1 MQKATMMLDTIHDV
15 PVIGS
20 ADLETDPHGT
30 LSRHRASHPFAALET
45 GGYIVLRYDDVSRLA
60 RDPRLQATEVALPA
74 QAGLSQGALFDI
86 FAHGM
91 LTANGQ
97 VHQDRR
103 SPMSRALADEV
114 AEQYRLQVRRSAHG
128 LIDRCF
134 AGGEMELV
142 GDYAAPLPAL
152 GLAGLLGVPAGE
164 IAPFLRDID
173 AMNAFFRPDATAAT
187 ASSAEKAAAR
197 VRSSIELLIDCEGDD
212 QAGGFLQRYVR
223 LAETEPRHSH
233 VEALMQIVQLIIGGT
248 ESMRTAIV
256 AQTANLL
263 ANPLQ
268 WRAVCENPQLVP
280 AAVAESMRF
289 EPGIAGLVRLSAE
302 DIAIDGSSLPAGELV
317 VLSLLSALRDER
329 IFDRPDEFDIFRLDV
344 GPSHLGFGGGAH
356 KCVADVLGRAALQ
369 ESLSVLAERLP
380 HLRLETAPMFSGHV
394 FVRGS
399 TECRVSW

>member
-1 MQKATMMLDTIHDV
+1 MLDTVRDV
-15 PVIGS
+15 PVIPS

-30 LSRHRASHPFAALET
+30 LRRYRASHPFAALET
-45 GGYIVLRYDDVSRLA
+45 GGYIVLGYDDVSRLA
-60 RDPRLQATEVALPA
+60 RDPRLQATEIALPA

-97 VHQDRR
+97 VHQARR
-103 SPMSRALADEV
+103 SPMSRALVGEV
-114 AEQYRLQVRRSAHG
+114 VEQYRLHVRRSAHA
-128 LIDRCF
+128 LIDRCH
-134 AGGEMELV
+134 ADGRMELV

-152 GLAGLLGVPAGE
+152 GLAGLLGVPNGE

-197 VRSSIELLIDCEGDD
+197 VRSSIGLLIDCEGDD
-212 QAGGFLQRYVR
+212 RAGGFLQHYVR
-223 LAETEPRHSH
+223 SAETEPRYARI
-233 VEALMQIVQLIIGGT
+233 ETLMQIVQLIIGGT
-248 ESMRTAIV
+248 ESVRTAIV

-263 ANPLQ
+263 ADPLQ
-268 WRAVCENPQLVP
+268 WRAVCESSELVP
-280 AAVAESMRF
+280 AAVAEAMRF

-302 DIAIDGSSLPAGELV
+302 DIAIDGHRLPAGELV

-329 IFDRPDEFDIFRLDV
+329 IFDRPDAFDIFRLDV
-344 GPSHLGFGGGAH
+344 GASHLAFGGGAH
-356 KCVADVLGRAALQ
+356 KCVADTLGRAALQ

-380 HLRLETAPMFSGHV
+380 QLRLETPPVFSGHV

-399 TECRVSW
+399 SECRVSW

>member
-1 MQKATMMLDTIHDV
+1 MLDTIHDV
-15 PVIGS
+15 PVIPS
-20 ADLETDPHGT
+20 ADLARDPHGT
-30 LSRHRASHPFAALET
+30 LRRYRASHPFAALET
-45 GGYIVLRYDDVSRLA
+45 GGYIVLGYDDVSRLA
-60 RDPRLQATEVALPA
+60 RDPRLQATEIALPA

-103 SPMSRALADEV
+103 SPLSRALVGEV
-114 AEQYRLQVRRSAHG
+114 AEQYRLHVRRSAHA
-128 LIDRCF
+128 LIDRCH

-173 AMNAFFRPDATAAT
+173 AMNAFFRPDATGAT

-197 VRSSIELLIDCEGDD
+197 VRSAIALLIDCEGDD

-223 LAETEPRHSH
+223 LAETEPRHSR
-233 VEALMQIVQLIIGGT
+233 VETLMQIVQLIIGGT
-248 ESMRTAIV
+248 ESVRTAIV

-268 WRAVCENPQLVP
+268 WRAVIEKPELVS
-280 AAVAESMRF
+280 AAVAEAMRF
-289 EPGIAGLVRLSAE
+289 EPGIAGLVRLSSE
-302 DIAIDGSSLPAGELV
+302 DIVIDGRSLPAGQLV
-317 VLSLLSALRDER
+317 VLSLISALRDER
-329 IFDRPDEFDIFRLDV
+329 IFDRPDVFDIFRLNP
-344 GPSHLGFGGGAH
+344 GPSHLGFGGGPH
-356 KCVADVLGRAALQ
+356 RCVADVLGRAALQ
-369 ESLSVLAERLP
+369 EALSVLAERIP
-380 HLRLETAPMFSGHV
+380 HLRLDQPPVFSGHV

-399 TECRVSW
+399 GACRVSW

>member
-1 MQKATMMLDTIHDV
+1 MLDTIQDV
-15 PVIGS
+15 PVIPS
-20 ADLETDPHGT
+20 ADLETDPHST
-30 LSRHRASHPFAALET
+30 LRRYRASHPFAALET
-45 GGYIVLRYDDVSRLA
+45 GGYIVLGYDDVSRLA

-103 SPMSRALADEV
+103 SPISRALVGEV
-114 AEQYRLQVRRSAHG
+114 AEQYRRHVRRSAHA

-134 AGGEMELV
+134 ASGEMKLV

-152 GLAGLLGVPAGE
+152 GLAGLLGVPKGE
-164 IAPFLRDID
+164 LAPFLRDID

-187 ASSAEKAAAR
+187 ASSAEKAAVR
-197 VRSSIELLIDCEGDD
+197 VRSAIGLLIDYEGDD
-212 QAGGFLQRYVR
+212 QAGGFLQHYVR
-223 LAETEPRHSH
+223 LAETEPRHAR
-233 VEALMQIVQLIIGGT
+233 VETLMQIVQLIIGGT
-248 ESMRTAIV
+248 ESVRTAIV

-268 WRAVCENPQLVP
+268 WRAVVENPERVP
-280 AAVAESMRF
+280 AAVAEAMRF

-302 DIAIDGSSLPAGELV
+302 DIAIEGRTLPAGQLV
-317 VLSLLSALRDER
+317 VLSLMSALRDER
-329 IFDRPDEFDIFRLDV
+329 IFDRPDTFDIFRLNP

-356 KCVADVLGRAALQ
+356 QCVADALGRAALQ
-369 ESLSVLAERLP
+369 EALSVLAERLP
-380 HLRLETAPMFSGHV
+380 HLRLAQPPVFSGHV

-399 TECRVSW
+399 TECRVTW